1 MTKRPERTRT
11 YHGLLFDS
19 TYWDSYSPRPGDIVV
34 STSAKAGTT
43 WVQVICGLL
52 IFQNPEPT
60 APLDDLSPW
69 FDLRLTPPA
78 VTVPLLEAQTHRRF
92 IKSHLPMDGIP
103 YYDDMR
109 YIVVG
114 RDTRDV
120 FMSWVKHLEN
130 MAPHSIA
137 MFNAK
142 SGAELLAVADKYEID
157 LPPEQRAV
165 FAKMRPW
172 EGPVF
177 PDLDVIADRRT
188 YWRKWITTGAFPWE
202 QDGWPAVSHHAH
214 LNTWWRHRGLENIL
228 FVHFNDLLADLDGE
242 MRRIAA
248 FLDIPVDEGAWPVLV
263 DAATFKSMKRK
274 ADLTAPG
281 TSFGAWNDPK
291 EFFHKGTNKRWHEVL
306 TDDDIALYRDNIART
321 LEPASA
327 RWLEEGRLAFADP
340 RNL

>member
-188 YWRKWITTGAFPWE
+188 YWRKWITTGVPDPFC
-202 QDGWPAVSHHAH
+202 
-214 LNTWWRHRGLENIL
+214 
-228 FVHFNDLLADLDGE
+228 F
-242 MRRIAA
+242 RI
-248 FLDIPVDEGAWPVLV
+248 PC
-263 DAATFKSMKRK
+263 S
-274 ADLTAPG
+274 
-281 TSFGAWNDPK
+281 
-291 EFFHKGTNKRWHEVL
+291 
-306 TDDDIALYRDNIART
+306 
-321 LEPASA
+321 ASA
-327 RWLEEGRLAFADP
+327 WANVRG
-340 RNL
+340 